1 MIKIPKIKI
10 IKSGNIIGDAME
22 HLRRGVNGLVASV
35 TQSGLVVVEELLT
48 YFFFYTLMT
57 KLSGPKA
64 IISFTN
70 VLYHKVNLIRFL
82 GHVSYT
88 TRPIKLCHVC
98 FVKEGCKQIANLDN
112 FLLTTKV

>member
-1 MIKIPKIKI
+1 
-10 IKSGNIIGDAME
+10 ME

-88 TRPIKLCHVC
+88 TRPIKLSHVC
-98 FVKEGCKQIANLDN
+98 FVKEGCKQIVILNN